1 MIISCPECNK
11 KFEID
16 SKLIPDNGRLLKCG
30 SCNYEWFFSEE
41 IINKK
46 NLKDNLTNVDQDKK
60 KSSKITSK
68 IQENELPISPN
79 INENNK
85 TEIKIS
91 SNNRK
96 KEELDIKPDTIEDD
110 LKLEKS
116 KKIKKLKKK
125 KISFLSLIIIL
136 VISMISLILI
146 LDTFKKPISKFF
158 PNIEFILYN
167 LYETFKDI
175 KLFFIDLM

>member
-96 KEELDIKPDTIEDD
+96 KE
-110 LKLEKS
+110 
-116 KKIKKLKKK
+116 
-125 KISFLSLIIIL
+125 
-136 VISMISLILI
+136 
-146 LDTFKKPISKFF
+146 
-158 PNIEFILYN
+158 
-167 LYETFKDI
+167 
-175 KLFFIDLM
+175 